1 MPHAGSRDP
10 LWNTFRILE
19 TDFAKFTAKTT
30 TSARMG
36 MVRTTLIPFLQSTL
50 HHPSNA
56 NRSILTSEDIERRAR
71 ILNQWWNGLLE
82 MLELGQTSR
91 TLNNAYGHPS
101 GNAFGATN
109 FSTILANM
117 QPVTGTDR
125 PVLLEATT
133 MIMTRPEWR
142 LCTSAFQPLAER
154 SPEERVRAR
163 SGTQSSVMSDK
174 GWVAESAEHNV
185 RTMFVTNLVAQ
196 VTLAV
201 DKMSSRS
208 APMSLVN
215 WCGKACAYA
224 YFFAPGVADVLVRLW
239 GLNAELIRSVA
250 DGFGLPRRDKG
261 ESEDI
266 VALFPPHLGKLG
278 WTSATQINNRL
289 RQAPRLPV
297 TLAMIPWYGAWVSRW
312 RGADTDLFFIFCK
325 YYHILAE
332 EFMPEGLPLVEKAR
346 GPGFVLVHA
355 QLLHVMDTT
364 IHRQTNMDPMLGPP
378 LSEGIHGAD
387 ASIAVPSANLL
398 RSMEEN
404 RLIVLLQDMLAESS
418 ANVTPGI
425 KHSFAEA
432 FMGVLKAAT
441 RRTSS
446 FAHSACITLCDFL
459 EVALTAMESFQN
471 SINSSVATSPTEEST
486 SAFTLEMAGP
496 SRHIDYVDWS
506 FWFKVGTMIM
516 NSSNTM
522 SEIRIISFLYTM
534 WDAITV
540 DPARKEAV
548 CLDWLLTDEI
558 FEKFFNNWCPMVRAY
573 YMRLLCWRLCR
584 DTGRPNELDT

>member
-50 HHPSNA
+50 HHPSNS
-56 NRSILTSEDIERRAR
+56 NRSILTSEDIERRAT
-71 ILNQWWNGLLE
+71 ILHQWWNGLLE
-82 MLELGQTSR
+82 MLELGQASR
-91 TLNNAYGHPS
+91 TFTNAYGQPS
-101 GNAFGATN
+101 GATN

-163 SGTQSSVMSDK
+163 SGTQSSVISNK
-174 GWVAESAEHNV
+174 GWVAESAEHNC
-185 RTMFVTNLVAQ
+185 RNMFVTNLIAQ
-196 VTLAV
+196 VALAV

-224 YFFAPGVADVLVRLW
+224 FFFAPGVAEVLVRLW
-239 GLNAELIRSVA
+239 GLNADLIRCVA

-261 ESEDI
+261 ESDDI

-278 WTSATQINNRL
+278 WTSATQINKRL
-289 RQAPRLPV
+289 RQVPRLPV
-297 TLAMIPWYGAWVSRW
+297 TLATIPWYGAWVSRW

-332 EFMPEGLPLVEKAR
+332 EFMPEGLPLLEKAR
-346 GPGFVLVHA
+346 GPGFVLLHA

-364 IHRQTNMDPMLGPP
+364 IHRQTTVDPMLGPP

-387 ASIAVPSANLL
+387 ASLAVPSANLL
-398 RSMEEN
+398 KSMDEN

-441 RRTSS
+441 KRTSS

-471 SINSSVATSPTEEST
+471 SINNSVATSPTEEST

-506 FWFKVGTMIM
+506 FWFKVGRMIM

-558 FEKFFNNWCPMVRAY
+558 FGKFFNNWCPMVRAY